1 MEQTLQIEREIKD
14 LSARLAAAEE
24 QHKTL
29 FSRLDR
35 QEKMVDTVH
44 KLALSVNELAN
55 KLGNMQGRMDSLCE
69 DVEEIK
75 EKPAKRWEGV
85 VEKVLYT
92 VVGAL
97 ATYLLAKVGLV

>member
-14 LSARLAAAEE
+14 LSERLAAAEE

-29 FSRLDR
+29 FNRIER
-35 QEKMVDTVH
+35 QEKMLDTVH

-55 KLGNMQGRMDSLCE
+55 KLGSMQEKVTGLCR

-75 EKPAKRWEGV
+75 EKPGKKWDGLM
-85 VEKVLYT
+85 EKIVLT
-92 VVGAL
+92 AAGAL
-97 ATYLLAKVGLV
+97 VMYLLAKIGIV